1 MNSSIANWT
10 RLPEDMRATQLL
22 AAGALAISLHSPL
35 AAAEERPN
43 IPFEKYRLPNGLEVI
58 LSQDRSLPLV
68 AVDIWYH
75 VGAANEEPGRT
86 GFAHLFEHMMFTG
99 SKHIARGV
107 AEKLLEGAGG
117 SESNAS
123 TSFDRTNYYDTVPSS
138 QLELA
143 LWTHADRMGYLLD
156 SLDQAALSN
165 QQDVVRN
172 ERRQSYENRPYG
184 IADEALIHALFPEGH
199 PYRAAIIGSH
209 LDIQAA
215 SLADVRDF
223 FKRYYRPNNA
233 TLTLVGDF
241 DTAEAKRLVQKYFG
255 SFKRGPDVPQ
265 PSAITPALTAE
276 KRFTVTDR
284 IELERL
290 DMAWLTAPKFK
301 PDDAELT
308 IAGYILA
315 GGKSSRLFKKLV
327 YELQVAQ
334 EVSAGQDPYALTSFF
349 EIQAL
354 ARSGH
359 TAAELQPLIDIEL
372 DRLAAEP
379 PSMAEVESARNQI
392 ERSLYQTLQKVG
404 GSGGRADLLNMYNQ
418 YTGDPGYL
426 AKDIE
431 RYARV
436 TPADVQ
442 RVVHETLRKDAR
454 VVMLT
459 VRGDKH
465 LDLDAPA
472 PAIARNP
479 GTEAINA
486 DERWR
491 KATPK
496 AAAARVPTLPAPQSF
511 VLANGLKVLY
521 LQRPNLPIVSA
532 QLVVDAGRAAGD
544 PSFRG
549 VSDFTAAMLEEGTA
563 TRSSQQ
569 LSDEIEHLGAAYDS
583 QTSRDVT
590 SLEIDALA
598 RNFPDALALLADM
611 AQHPTFPPAEIER
624 QRDSRLS
631 TIAELR
637 EDAGALA
644 DVALARALYGSAHP
658 YGSSTIGT
666 VASVKRIG
674 QADLRSLWQ
683 RYFRPDNAAL
693 IVVGA
698 IDGQSLKTLVERL
711 WGGWRPAADGPLA
724 AGNATSAKA
733 ATSPARVI
741 IIDKPDSP
749 QTELRIGRIGTVRTN
764 PDFPSMQVLNEAFG
778 GAYTSR
784 LNLDLR
790 EDKGYTYGIGSRF
803 TYGRAPGTFV
813 IRTAVRSD
821 VSTPAVK
828 EVFAQLKRVAASP
841 LSSEE
846 LRRARGSLTQSLP
859 GLFETNEATAN
870 SFADLFAYGLPLDY
884 YRGLPAQFGT
894 ATAPALEGLA
904 RRYLDPAGM
913 VLIAVGDRKH
923 LQRDLQTLRLGPLEV
938 WPIAGTLF

>member
-1 MNSSIANWT
+1 MMAT
-10 RLPEDMRATQLL
+10 RML
-22 AAGALAISLHSPL
+22 AAGALAVSLHAS
-35 AAAEERPN
+35 AASAEDGPS

-68 AVDIWYH
+68 AVNIWYH

-107 AEKLLEGAGG
+107 ADKLLETAG
-117 SESNAS
+117 STDSNAS
-123 TSFDRTNYYDTVPSS
+123 TSFDRTNYYDTVPAN

-156 SLDQAALSN
+156 SLDQTALSN

-184 IADEALIHALFPEGH
+184 VVDEALDHALFPPGH

-215 SLADVRDF
+215 NLADVRDF

-241 DTAEAKRLVQKYFG
+241 DTAAAKRLVQKYFG
-255 SFKRGPDVPQ
+255 SLKRGPDVLP
-265 PSAITPALTAE
+265 PSVFTPELTSE
-276 KRFTVTDR
+276 KRITVSDR
-284 IELERL
+284 IELERIDL
-290 DMAWLTAPKFK
+290 AWLTSPKFK
-301 PDDAELT
+301 PGDAELA

-315 GGKSSRLFKKLV
+315 GGRSSRLYKKLV

-334 EVSAGQDPYALTSFF
+334 EVSASQDPYALASFF
-349 EIQAL
+349 EIEAV

-359 TAAELQPLIDIEL
+359 TAAELQPLIDAEL
-372 DRLAAEP
+372 ARLVSEP
-379 PSMAEVESARNQI
+379 PAVAEVETARNQL
-392 ERSLYQTLQKVG
+392 ERSLYQGLQKVG
-404 GSGGRADLLNMYNQ
+404 ARADLLNMYNH

-426 AKDIE
+426 PRDIE
-431 RYARV
+431 RYSRV

-442 RVVHETLRKDAR
+442 RVVREYLRQDAR
-454 VVMLT
+454 VIVLA
-459 VRGDKH
+459 VRGDKQ
-465 LDLDAPA
+465 LEPDPPA
-472 PAIARNP
+472 PRMARNG

-486 DERWR
+486 AESWR
-491 KATPK
+491 NTIPK
-496 AAAARVPTLPAPQSF
+496 AGHARVLALPAPQSF
-511 VLANGLKVLY
+511 ALANGLKVLY

-544 PSFRG
+544 PSLPG

-563 TRSSQQ
+563 SRTSQQ
-569 LSDEIEHLGAAYDS
+569 LSDEMEHLGAAYES
-583 QTSRDVT
+583 QTLRDVT

-611 AQHPTFPPAEIER
+611 AQRPAFPAAEIER

-631 TIAELR
+631 TIAEMR
-637 EDAGALA
+637 EDGGTLA
-644 DVALARALYGSAHP
+644 DIALARALYGPAHP
-658 YGSSTIGT
+658 YGNSIIGT
-666 VASVKRIG
+666 EAAVRRIG
-674 QADLRSLWQ
+674 ETDLRSLWE
-683 RYFRPDNAAL
+683 RHYRPDNAAL

-698 IDGQSLKTLVERL
+698 IDVASLKALVERL
-711 WGGWRPAADGPLA
+711 WGDWRPATAEITPVTNTLFPSPVS
-724 AGNATSAKA
+724 SA
-733 ATSPARVI
+733 ARVI
-741 IIDKPDSP
+741 IVDKADSP
-749 QTELRIGRIGTVRTN
+749 QTALRIGRIGTVRTT
-764 PDFPSMQVLNEAFG
+764 PDFAAMQVLNEAFG

-790 EDKGYTYGIGSRF
+790 EDKGYTYGIASRF
-803 TYGRAPGTFV
+803 TYGRAPAPFV

-821 VSTPAVK
+821 VSGPAVR
-828 EVFAQLKRVAASP
+828 EVFAQLKRVTMSP
-841 LSSEE
+841 LAADE
-846 LRRARGSLTQSLP
+846 LKRARGSLTQSLP
-859 GLFETNEATAN
+859 GLFETNEATAG
-870 SFADLFAYGLPLDY
+870 SFADLFAYGLPIDY
-884 YRGLPAQFGT
+884 YRGLPLQFG
-894 ATAPALEGLA
+894 AVTAPALEAIA

-913 VLIAVGDRKH
+913 VLIAVGDRKNLERA
-923 LQRDLQTLRLGPLEV
+923 LQPLGLGPIEV
-938 WPIAGTLF
+938 WPIAGALF